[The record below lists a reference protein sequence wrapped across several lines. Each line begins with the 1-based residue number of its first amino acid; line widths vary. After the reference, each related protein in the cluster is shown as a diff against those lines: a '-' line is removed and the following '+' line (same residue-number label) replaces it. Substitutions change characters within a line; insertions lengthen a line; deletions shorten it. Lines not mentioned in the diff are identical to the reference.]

1 MTSVHEIQ
9 LENGTWLFLAPV
21 SGLELSEY
29 VNYEYKLDKVTFI
42 SSARLAQRRKRL
54 GFSQKISELKN
65 RAGGLIKDFFS
76 EEKTYATLRLQ
87 GTGEE
92 LKEQFLKIVREEL
105 AILSLSQ
112 LGYSRRRYNSS
123 LAMSREY
130 SPSKIRCLLLN
141 TDNNTWT
148 QLNETTGK
156 IQPLLLERRW
166 SNFSKKI
173 FFYNLVQI
181 ISGKTRVSKSWRNTI
196 RNASILAG
204 QSQCSSDLPQA
215 FLWNMIAIEMLLTQ
229 QGDKYSDSLPERTES
244 FIGWASGWGV
254 QNYEEKIRKV
264 YKKRCGF
271 VHDGNRESIETQD
284 VLFTDDLLL
293 NVIINIVRHPEVFY
307 SKKQLIHFSE
317 KIKAEHL
324 LGIKGKTRP
333 QTFRYLN
340 PNYSEEDYKKI

>member
-1 MTSVHEIQ
+1 MTTIHELQ
-9 LENGTWLFLAPV
+9 LEHGTWLFLAPV
-21 SGLELSEY
+21 GGLELSEH

-42 SSARLAQRRKRL
+42 SSARLPHRRKRL
-54 GFSQKISELKN
+54 GFSQKISVLKN
-65 RAGGLIKDFFS
+65 KTGGLIKDFFS

-92 LKEQFLKIVREEL
+92 LRDKFLKIVREEL
-105 AILSLSQ
+105 AILALSQ

-141 TDNNTWT
+141 TNNNTWT

-156 IQPLLLERRW
+156 IQRLLLERRW
-166 SNFSKKI
+166 VNFSKKI
-173 FFYNLVQI
+173 FFYSLVNI
-181 ISGKTRVSKSWRNTI
+181 ISGKTKVSKSWRKTI
-196 RNASILAG
+196 RNSAILAG

-229 QGDKYSDSLPERTES
+229 QWDTYSNSLPERAES
-244 FIGWASGWGV
+244 FIGWASGWAV
-254 QNYEEKIRKV
+254 QDYEQKIRDV
-264 YKKRCGF
+264 YKKRCNF
-271 VHDGNRESIETQD
+271 VHDGDRDAIGVED

-293 NVIINIVRHPEVFY
+293 NVIINIVRHPGIFY
-307 SKKQLIHFSE
+307 SKKQLIQFSE

-324 LGIKGKTRP
+324 LGINGKTRP
-333 QTFRYLN
+333 KTFRYLH
-340 PNYSEEDYKKI
+340 PNYNEEDYKKI